1 MKKSRVQ
8 LASNPFFGWFR
19 VPDPSLIF
27 YLFPAI
33 ILLRFFPPV
42 VAHEQIKGK
51 ERYQLRQIKYSS
63 PTIKNVQDAN
73 EKMGENQIESMRDV
87 LKQDGEQIAK
97 MVKNLQTLK
106 KDLAL

>member
-1 MKKSRVQ
+1 M
-8 LASNPFFGWFR
+8 
-19 VPDPSLIF
+19 
-27 YLFPAI
+27 
-33 ILLRFFPPV
+33 
-42 VAHEQIKGK
+42 
-51 ERYQLRQIKYSS
+51 RQIKYSS

-87 LKQDGEQIAK
+87 LKQDGDQIAK